1 MIKINLLA
9 VDRERAKRKAKFQ
22 IGQKI
27 TVGCSLILVAAALG
41 VGWWYWYLQSASA
54 NLDRQIVN
62 AEGEKAR
69 LMNVIQQVQQFEARR
84 AQLQQRVT
92 LIEQLRKE
100 QTGPVHL
107 LDEVSRALPDSM
119 WLTTLAQKMNEVA
132 IDCQCTTLTAL
143 SDFVGALEAS
153 NLFER
158 PVEIV
163 DSQVQP
169 PAQAGLP
176 ELIKFSV
183 RAKVAAEKP
192 AEKTAK

>member
-1 MIKINLLA
+1 MIRINLLA

-54 NLDRQIVN
+54 NLDRQIAD

-92 LIEQLRKE
+92 LIEQLRKG

-107 LDEVSRALPDSM
+107 LDHISRSLPESM
-119 WLTTLAQKMNEVA
+119 LLTTLGQKLNEVV
-132 IDCQCTTLTAL
+132 IDGRCTTLTAL
-143 SDFVGALEAS
+143 SDFVAAFEAS
-153 NLFER
+153 NMFER

-163 DSQVQP
+163 DSQVEP
-169 PAQAGLP
+169 PATAGMP

-183 RAKVAAEKP
+183 RAKVAEKS
-192 AEKTAK
+192 AN

>member
-1 MIKINLLA
+1 VIKINLLA

-27 TVGCSLILVAAALG
+27 TVACSLILVVAALG
-41 VGWWYWYLQSASA
+41 VGWWFWYLRSASA
-54 NLDRQIVN
+54 ELDRQIAD

-69 LMNVIQQVQQFEARR
+69 LMSVIQQVQQFEARR

-92 LIEQLRKE
+92 LIEQLRKG

-132 IDCQCTTLTAL
+132 IDGQCTTLTAL

-169 PAQAGLP
+169 PGQAGFP

-183 RAKVAAEKP
+183 RAKVAEKP
-192 AEKTAK
+192 AKQ

>member
-41 VGWWYWYLQSASA
+41 IGWWYWYLQSASA
-54 NLDRQIVN
+54 NLDQQIVD
-62 AEGEKAR
+62 AEAERGR
-69 LMNVIQQVQQFEARR
+69 LQNVIQQVQQFEAQR

-92 LIEQLRKE
+92 LIEQLRKG

-107 LDEVSRALPDSM
+107 LDQVSRALPDTM
-119 WLTTLAQKMNEVA
+119 WLTTLAQKMNEVV
-132 IDCQCTTLTAL
+132 IDGRCMSLTSL

-163 DSQVQP
+163 DSQVE
-169 PAQAGLP
+169 PATGPGMQ
-176 ELIKFSV
+176 ELIRFSV
-183 RAKVAAEKP
+183 RARVAEQAN
-192 AEKTAK
+192 